1 MSKTVRI
8 PRRSRAGI
16 LAAIILGI
24 CLLLLLTVGVLTV
37 GAASTHPPRLVDNA
51 GLLSQAEADSLRATL
66 DQYSEEL
73 NFDIVVVTTNT
84 LDGKTP
90 RDCADDYFDY
100 NGYGYG
106 ANRDGALF
114 LRYINGSSKEVWLST
129 SGEGIKAIRDADIE
143 SIFDDME
150 DDIRANRYGV
160 AFQVLAQDVQNEI
173 LNARGSAHPPR
184 LVDNAGLLSQAE
196 ADSLRAT
203 LDQYSEELNFDIVV
217 VTTNT
222 LDGKTPRDCADDY
235 FDYNGYGYGANRD
248 GALFLRYINGSSKE
262 VWLSTSGEGIKA
274 IRDADIESI
283 FDDMEDDIRANRYG
297 AAFRIF
303 AQDVRDEVLDY
314 RSYDTIWIFVGLA
327 VGLGVGLI
335 ATNAMRSSLKSVRQQ
350 RYAGSYIK
358 GNSVNI
364 TEARDI
370 FLYRT
375 VSRVAKP
382 KESSGGGSSTH
393 TSSSGRS
400 HGGGGRSM

>member
-37 GAASTHPPRLVDNA
+37 GAAD
-51 GLLSQAEADSLRATL
+51 
-66 DQYSEEL
+66 
-73 NFDIVVVTTNT
+73 
-84 LDGKTP
+84 
-90 RDCADDYFDY
+90 
-100 NGYGYG
+100 
-106 ANRDGALF
+106 
-114 LRYINGSSKEVWLST
+114 
-129 SGEGIKAIRDADIE
+129 
-143 SIFDDME
+143 
-150 DDIRANRYGV
+150 
-160 AFQVLAQDVQNEI
+160 
-173 LNARGSAHPPR
+173 AHPPR

-222 LDGKTPRDCADDY
+222 LDGKTPRDYADDY

-393 TSSSGRS
+393 TNSSGRS

>member
-1 MSKTVRI
+1 MGMSKTVRI

-37 GAASTHPPRLVDNA
+37 GAAD
-51 GLLSQAEADSLRATL
+51 
-66 DQYSEEL
+66 
-73 NFDIVVVTTNT
+73 
-84 LDGKTP
+84 
-90 RDCADDYFDY
+90 
-100 NGYGYG
+100 
-106 ANRDGALF
+106 
-114 LRYINGSSKEVWLST
+114 
-129 SGEGIKAIRDADIE
+129 
-143 SIFDDME
+143 
-150 DDIRANRYGV
+150 
-160 AFQVLAQDVQNEI
+160 
-173 LNARGSAHPPR
+173 AHPPR

-222 LDGKTPRDCADDY
+222 LDGKTPRDYADDY

-274 IRDADIESI
+274 IRDADMESI

>member
-1 MSKTVRI
+1 MTTLTTTATGTVRT
-8 PRRSRAGI
+8 G
-16 LAAIILGI
+16 
-24 CLLLLLTVGVLTV
+24 TVLCSCAT
-37 GAASTHPPRLVDNA
+37 STDPA
-51 GLLSQAEADSLRATL
+51 
-66 DQYSEEL
+66 
-73 NFDIVVVTTNT
+73 
-84 LDGKTP
+84 
-90 RDCADDYFDY
+90 
-100 NGYGYG
+100 
-106 ANRDGALF
+106 
-114 LRYINGSSKEVWLST
+114 
-129 SGEGIKAIRDADIE
+129 
-143 SIFDDME
+143 
-150 DDIRANRYGV
+150 
-160 AFQVLAQDVQNEI
+160 
-173 LNARGSAHPPR
+173 
-184 LVDNAGLLSQAE
+184 
-196 ADSLRAT
+196 
-203 LDQYSEELNFDIVV
+203 
-217 VTTNT
+217 
-222 LDGKTPRDCADDY
+222 
-235 FDYNGYGYGANRD
+235 
-248 GALFLRYINGSSKE
+248 KE

>member
-37 GAASTHPPRLVDNA
+37 GAAD
-51 GLLSQAEADSLRATL
+51 
-66 DQYSEEL
+66 
-73 NFDIVVVTTNT
+73 
-84 LDGKTP
+84 
-90 RDCADDYFDY
+90 
-100 NGYGYG
+100 
-106 ANRDGALF
+106 
-114 LRYINGSSKEVWLST
+114 
-129 SGEGIKAIRDADIE
+129 
-143 SIFDDME
+143 
-150 DDIRANRYGV
+150 
-160 AFQVLAQDVQNEI
+160 
-173 LNARGSAHPPR
+173 AHPPR

-222 LDGKTPRDCADDY
+222 LDGKTPRDYADDY
-235 FDYNGYGYGANRD
+235 FDYNGYGYGENRD

>member
-37 GAASTHPPRLVDNA
+37 GAAD
-51 GLLSQAEADSLRATL
+51 
-66 DQYSEEL
+66 
-73 NFDIVVVTTNT
+73 
-84 LDGKTP
+84 
-90 RDCADDYFDY
+90 
-100 NGYGYG
+100 
-106 ANRDGALF
+106 
-114 LRYINGSSKEVWLST
+114 
-129 SGEGIKAIRDADIE
+129 
-143 SIFDDME
+143 
-150 DDIRANRYGV
+150 
-160 AFQVLAQDVQNEI
+160 
-173 LNARGSAHPPR
+173 AHPPR

-222 LDGKTPRDCADDY
+222 LDGKTPRDYADDY

-303 AQDVRDEVLDY
+303 AQDVQNEILEHV
-314 RSYDTIWIFVGLA
+314 DTKVKI
-327 VGLGVGLI
+327 
-335 ATNAMRSSLKSVRQQ
+335 
-350 RYAGSYIK
+350 
-358 GNSVNI
+358 
-364 TEARDI
+364 
-370 FLYRT
+370 
-375 VSRVAKP
+375 
-382 KESSGGGSSTH
+382 
-393 TSSSGRS
+393 
-400 HGGGGRSM
+400 

>member
-1 MSKTVRI
+1 M
-8 PRRSRAGI
+8 
-16 LAAIILGI
+16 
-24 CLLLLLTVGVLTV
+24 
-37 GAASTHPPRLVDNA
+37 
-51 GLLSQAEADSLRATL
+51 
-66 DQYSEEL
+66 
-73 NFDIVVVTTNT
+73 VVTTNT

-90 RDCADDYFDY
+90 RDYADDYFDY

-114 LRYINGSSKEVWLST
+114 LRYINGSSKEVWLSI

-184 LVDNAGLLSQAE
+184 LVDTAGLLSQAE

-222 LDGKTPRDCADDY
+222 LDGKTPRDYADDY

-262 VWLSTSGEGIKA
+262 VWLSTSGEGIKSHPGCRYR
-274 IRDADIESI
+274 IHFRRHGGRHP
-283 FDDMEDDIRANRYG
+283 RANRYG

-327 VGLGVGLI
+327 VG
-335 ATNAMRSSLKSVRQQ
+335 A
-350 RYAGSYIK
+350 
-358 GNSVNI
+358 
-364 TEARDI
+364 
-370 FLYRT
+370 
-375 VSRVAKP
+375 
-382 KESSGGGSSTH
+382 ESG
-393 TSSSGRS
+393 
-400 HGGGGRSM
+400 

>member
-37 GAASTHPPRLVDNA
+37 GAAD
-51 GLLSQAEADSLRATL
+51 
-66 DQYSEEL
+66 
-73 NFDIVVVTTNT
+73 
-84 LDGKTP
+84 
-90 RDCADDYFDY
+90 
-100 NGYGYG
+100 
-106 ANRDGALF
+106 
-114 LRYINGSSKEVWLST
+114 
-129 SGEGIKAIRDADIE
+129 
-143 SIFDDME
+143 
-150 DDIRANRYGV
+150 
-160 AFQVLAQDVQNEI
+160 
-173 LNARGSAHPPR
+173 AHPPR

-222 LDGKTPRDCADDY
+222 LDGKTPRDYADDY

-297 AAFRIF
+297 AAFQVL